1 MSRGLSEW
9 RLLRPTLIQ
18 RAVDSLRLHVADAVD
33 TARGRR
39 DELTPPRRLNFVG
52 DSDFQ
57 ATGDEFARHFREL
70 AGLQSSDRV
79 LDIGCGIGR
88 MARVLAPVL
97 RPPGSY
103 DGFDI
108 VWPGISW
115 CQKHYH
121 GTPAPFRFHHADLHN
136 AQYNPRGVDSALSY
150 RFPYDDYSFDL
161 VLTTSV
167 FTHLL
172 ADAVDHYLAEAAR
185 VLAPGGRLF
194 ATWFLLSDGS
204 RVTPPPPFRFSD
216 ATAPA
221 AIADPAAPEAAVAY
235 DEAWVRERLRAHGF
249 QLREP
254 IHHGSWAGRSGRSL
268 QDITVA
274 SRRR

>member
-1 MSRGLSEW
+1 M
-9 RLLRPTLIQ
+9 
-18 RAVDSLRLHVADAVD
+18 DSLKLRAADAAD

-52 DSDFQ
+52 DSDFR
-57 ATGDEFARHFREL
+57 ATGDELARHFREL

-88 MARVLAPVL
+88 MARVLVPVL

-108 VWPGISW
+108 VRPGISW
-115 CQKHYH
+115 CQKHYRD
-121 GTPAPFRFHHADLHN
+121 TPAPFRFHHADLHN
-136 AQYNPRGVDSALSY
+136 AQYNPSGVDSALGY
-150 RFPYDDYSFDL
+150 RFPYDDHSFDL
-161 VLTTSV
+161 ALTTSV

-172 ADAVDHYLAEAAR
+172 AHAVDHYLAEAAR

-194 ATWFLLSDGS
+194 ATWFLLTDENL
-204 RVTPPPPFRFSD
+204 VTPPPPFRFSD

-221 AIADPAAPEAAVAY
+221 AIADPAAPEAAVAF

-254 IHHGSWAGRSGRSL
+254 IHRGSWAGRSGRSL